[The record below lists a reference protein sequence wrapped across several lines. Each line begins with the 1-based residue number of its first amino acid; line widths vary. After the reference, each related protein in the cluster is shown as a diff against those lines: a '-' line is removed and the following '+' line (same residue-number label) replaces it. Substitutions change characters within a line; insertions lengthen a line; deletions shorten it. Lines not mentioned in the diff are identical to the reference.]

1 VIAAMRNRVRSLLA
15 LVLCAG
21 ALLRAESSEYPLA
34 INLPTGERMQFWDM
48 GIAFTHRFIAPVQN
62 NGKNLYG
69 IDNFAY
75 AGFGFDFGFKPI
87 KGLNV
92 LVYRTADNKTFVFG
106 LQQLLLDRSKL
117 RLSLRLE
124 RFDETVQNRIVPGSP
139 DPPQGEIGISGA
151 SGQLTAEIFI
161 TDDIILTL
169 VPTYLSRTTT
179 LDKGVF
185 TGGAGLKI
193 HFSEKF
199 AFVGE
204 YYPTPA
210 KVKKIGETGGVLVQK
225 GRVYSNG
232 FAAGFSYKTFKHR
245 FALFGTNSTGTT
257 THQVLG
263 GDYGGGPNPNGKW
276 SLGFNVA
283 RVF

>member
-1 VIAAMRNRVRSLLA
+1 MRNLARPLLPLILA
-15 LVLCAG
+15 AG
-21 ALLRAESSEYPLA
+21 SILGAESSEFPIA
-34 INLPTGERMQFWDM
+34 INLPTGERMQYWDIGM
-48 GIAFTHRFIAPVQN
+48 VFSHRFIAPVQN

-69 IDNFAY
+69 LDNY
-75 AGFGFDFGFKPI
+75 SYSGFGFGFGIKPI
-87 KGLNV
+87 KGLN
-92 LVYRTADNKTFVFG
+92 LMLYRTPDNKTFVFG
-106 LQQLLLDRSKL
+106 LQQLLLDKSKL

-124 RFDETVQNRIVPGSP
+124 RFDETIQNRIVPGAP
-139 DPPQGEIGISGA
+139 DPPLGEVGISGA

-161 TDDIILTL
+161 TDDIIVTL

-179 LDKGVF
+179 VDKGVF

-193 HFSEKF
+193 HFTEKF

-210 KVKKIGETGGVLVQK
+210 KVKQAGEAGGPLVQK
-225 GRVYSNG
+225 GRQYTNG
-232 FAAGFSYKTFKHR
+232 FAAGFSFKTFKHR

-263 GDYGGGPNPNGKW
+263 GDYAGGPNPGGKW
-276 SLGFNVA
+276 SLGFNLT

>member
-1 VIAAMRNRVRSLLA
+1 MRNRAHPLLA
-15 LVLCAG
+15 LLLATG
-21 ALLRAESSEYPLA
+21 ASLGAESSEYPLG
-34 INLPTGERMQFWDM
+34 INLPTGERTVFWDI
-48 GIAFTHRFIAPVQN
+48 GLVFTHRFIAPVQN
-62 NGKNLYG
+62 NGKNLGG

-87 KGLNV
+87 KGMNL

-106 LQQLLLDRSKL
+106 FQQLLLDKSKL

-124 RFDETVQNRIVPGSP
+124 RFDETIQNRIIPGPP

-151 SGQLTAEIFI
+151 SGQLTAEIYI

-169 VPTYLSRTTT
+169 IPTYLSRTTT
-179 LDKGVF
+179 VDKGVF
-185 TGGAGLKI
+185 TAAAGLKI
-193 HFSEKF
+193 QFTEKF

-204 YYPTPA
+204 YYPTPS
-210 KVKKIGETGGVLVQK
+210 KVKQAGETGGPLVQK

-232 FAAGFSYKTFKHR
+232 FAAGIAYKTFKHR
-245 FALFGTNSTGTT
+245 FTIFGTNTTGTT
-257 THQVLG
+257 PHQVLG
-263 GDYGGGPNPNGKW
+263 GDYGGGPNPGGKW